1 MKITQ
6 LTAGKNNLVSMTME
20 PFYFLN
26 QKQGKGMK
34 KRVFFFF
41 NFIINSMGNLEE
53 ATFLPVL
60 WLLWLEEKELLQQ
73 DEVKS
78 VLDSE

>member
-1 MKITQ
+1 
-6 LTAGKNNLVSMTME
+6 MTME